1 MTVQHINNINCSS
14 YVLLRKLRLLVT
26 TYLLLLV
33 GVGVRIMSVAQ
44 FPFSRSIL
52 LLVSSVSNFLK
63 GTGTLFLA
71 ACSAFRFW
79 VQYEVDLDFLI
90 LKDTFHLCFTSELL
104 FLLSASSLSVCV
116 CVLQCWSLCSE
127 IYGCALVCEVSFRVA
142 GRCVLK
148 R

>member
-63 GTGTLFLA
+63 GTGTLFLLLA
-71 ACSAFRFW
+71 PHSGFESSMR
-79 VQYEVDLDFLI
+79 LI
-90 LKDTFHLCFTSELL
+90 
-104 FLLSASSLSVCV
+104 
-116 CVLQCWSLCSE
+116 
-127 IYGCALVCEVSFRVA
+127 
-142 GRCVLK
+142 
-148 R
+148 